1 MMQRRAFIRLVG
13 GAAVAWPLT
22 PGGAAAQAYPN
33 RPVTLVVPFP
43 PGGGN
48 DALARAAAE
57 GMSKTLGQQVVVDNR
72 GGAGGTVATR
82 AVAKNAPDGYTILL
96 AYTGTLAINPTL
108 YPSPGYDP
116 RKDFAPIGLIG
127 SLSSVLVVN
136 PSLPVRSV
144 AELIAFAKAQ
154 PGKINYAFT
163 PGTVGHITT
172 EAFAKASGIDLTR
185 IPYKGNGPAMADLLG
200 GHVSMMFLSILPVIG
215 QIRGGTLRALAV
227 TSATRSSLLPDVP
240 TVAEA
245 GLPDFSA
252 VIHYGL
258 VAPGGTP
265 RSVVDRLNK
274 ELKATLAADEL
285 RTRLA
290 AEGAVAL
297 PGTPEDYAAVIDREE
312 TKWGALV
319 RELNLKVE

>member
-1 MMQRRAFIRLVG
+1 MRASRKRSG
-13 GAAVAWPLT
+13 K
-22 PGGAAAQAYPN
+22 
-33 RPVTLVVPFP
+33 
-43 PGGGN
+43 
-48 DALARAAAE
+48 
-57 GMSKTLGQQVVVDNR
+57 S
-72 GGAGGTVATR
+72 
-82 AVAKNAPDGYTILL
+82 
-96 AYTGTLAINPTL
+96 
-108 YPSPGYDP
+108 PS
-116 RKDFAPIGLIG
+116 
-127 SLSSVLVVN
+127 
-136 PSLPVRSV
+136 
-144 AELIAFAKAQ
+144 
-154 PGKINYAFT
+154 
-163 PGTVGHITT
+163 VGHITT
-172 EAFAKASGIDLTR
+172 EAFAKASGIELTR
-185 IPYKGNGPAMADLLG
+185 SPYKGNGPARADLLG

-215 QIRGGTLRALAV
+215 QVRGGTLRALAV

-265 RSVVDRLNK
+265 RSIVDRLNK
-274 ELKATLAADEL
+274 ELNTTLAADEL
-285 RTRLA
+285 RARLA